1 MHNEDKPQTIQ
12 GIKDSISVINVETK
26 DDTKNNFQILKR
38 VHTSIIA
45 RLTAAYRCTAFN
57 KLELFCPTPLP
68 PMIEQG

>member
-1 MHNEDKPQTIQ
+1 MRNEDKPQTIQ
-12 GIKDSISVINVETK
+12 GIKDSINVETK

-57 KLELFCPTPLP
+57 KLELFCPTPFP
-68 PMIEQG
+68 PVIKQG